1 MSLYKPKHEAF
12 VRFCTAKAFGIM
24 ETEDLVNETIA
35 AVYQNLER
43 LRSEKAFLSYLFSTA
58 SNICKNEIRRKKIIF
73 YQAEFE
79 EHQLSIASESE
90 DEKVDVFFL
99 YKALNLLPP
108 DQKEALV
115 LFEIS
120 GFSIKEIAELKKTS
134 EDCIKQ
140 RLSRGRKKLAELL
153 LDRDISEEPIERRS
167 HVLLNLFF

>member
-12 VRFCTAKAFGIM
+12 VRFCTVKAYGIM

-35 AVYQNLER
+35 AVYQKLDG

-79 EHQLSIASESE
+79 EDQLNIMAERE
-90 DEKVDVFFL
+90 DEKVDVTFL
-99 YKALNLLPP
+99 YKALNLLSP
-108 DQKEALV
+108 DQKDAIV

-134 EDCIKQ
+134 EDSIKQ
-140 RLSRGRKKLAELL
+140 RLHRGRKKLAELL
-153 LDRDISEEPIERRS
+153 LDPDISEETIERRS
-167 HVLLNLFF
+167 QVLLNLFF

>member
-12 VRFCTAKAFGIM
+12 VRFCTVKAYGVM

-35 AVYQNLER
+35 AVYQKHDG

-79 EHQLSIASESE
+79 EYQLNIATEGD
-90 DEKVDVFFL
+90 DEKVDVTFL

-108 DQKEALV
+108 DQKESLV

-120 GFSIKEIAELKKTS
+120 GFSIKEIAELKGAS
-134 EDCIKQ
+134 VDSIKQ
-140 RLSRGRKKLAELL
+140 RLHRGRNKLAELL
-153 LDRDISEEPIERRS
+153 LEPDISKEPTELRS
-167 HVLLNLFF
+167 QVLLNLFF